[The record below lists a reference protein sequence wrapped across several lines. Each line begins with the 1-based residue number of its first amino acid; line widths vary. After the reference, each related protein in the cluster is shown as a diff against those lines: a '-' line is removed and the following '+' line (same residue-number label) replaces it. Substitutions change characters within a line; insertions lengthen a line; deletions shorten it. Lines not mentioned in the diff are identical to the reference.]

1 MVFVTCTSVWFGV
14 TVSTFPEYCSCHL
27 ISLNSLRAWGPR
39 VNLLCTIVLQCNQL
53 LNYLEFILYG
63 HISNGTVLCWMR
75 NMQISML
82 TEWDVHFDVGA
93 FSIWKIGWK
102 EARSYKHGRIFPILW
117 GEPWV
122 PPHLFDCK
130 PRSVIKLQKRLRR
143 RFSECWHQ
151 NDSMIV
157 KDDYFWLSLRCTSL
171 ESVCHTNMAFAFCKF
186 RGVIQRSF

>member
-1 MVFVTCTSVWFGV
+1 MRPQSQPAMHHCP
-14 TVSTFPEYCSCHL
+14 TVQLAVELSWVHSIWTYLKWNCSL
-27 ISLNSLRAWGPR
+27 LDEELN
-39 VNLLCTIVLQCNQL
+39 
-53 LNYLEFILYG
+53 
-63 HISNGTVLCWMR
+63 
-75 NMQISML
+75 ML

-130 PRSVIKLQKRLRR
+130 PRSIIKLQKRLRR

-157 KDDYFWLSLRCTSL
+157 KDDYFLVSLRCTSL

-186 RGVIQRSF
+186 RGVIQRSL